1 MEEPNPSRHEPGQG
15 LVTGAGKSP
24 RAIHAGAIGEFLRWA
39 TPHQGR
45 FERQEGMPPHGEA
58 QWQEILKTVQSSH
71 SGWTSSQ
78 LPDLPP
84 WDDLSTFERVA
95 DPCQWS
101 RGESMARL
109 VPNLSGEGQHFFTSL
124 EARERGDYGKMKAA
138 TLRGDAV
145 SAETQRQRFRQFCYQ
160 EAKGPR
166 EACSRLRELC
176 HRWLEPETRTKE
188 QILEM
193 LILEQFLTILPKE
206 IQNQVRERGPE
217 TCAQAV
223 ALAEGFL
230 LRQREGGKQEQQV
243 MASLQGGTTNCSEI
257 PHPPANA
264 RPRQSY
270 KEIRQQD
277 NGNALAPLDH
287 I

>member
-1 MEEPNPSRHEPGQG
+1 MNRDEAKSKETKWRPSKRSKDAYFAVPAALVSNLERRMEEPNPTRPEPGQG

-24 RAIHAGAIGEFLRWA
+24 RTIQAGAVGEFLRWA
-39 TPHQGR
+39 APQQGR
-45 FERQEGMPPHGEA
+45 LERQEGMPSHGEA

-84 WDDLSTFERVA
+84 WDDLSMFERVA
-95 DPCQWS
+95 DACQWS
-101 RGESMARL
+101 RGEGVTRL

-124 EARERGDYGKMKAA
+124 EARDRGDYGRMKATA
-138 TLRGDAV
+138 HRGGVA
-145 SAETQRQRFRQFCYQ
+145 STETQRRCFRQFRYQ
-160 EAKGPR
+160 EAEGPR
-166 EACSRLRELC
+166 EVCSRLRELC

-206 IQNQVRERGPE
+206 IQNQVQERGPE

-243 MASLQGGTTNCSEI
+243 KAFI
-257 PHPPANA
+257 
-264 RPRQSY
+264 
-270 KEIRQQD
+270 
-277 NGNALAPLDH
+277 LD
-287 I
+287 